1 MKSLE
6 FFRLGDFFYVLTF
19 LNCASEPMQW
29 LHELECWRECR
40 MYASGKSCNKNK
52 VWFVARNEN
61 HKWNFRAC
69 GVCMTCLQN

>member
-6 FFRLGDFFYVLTF
+6 FLRLGDFFYALAF
-19 LNCASEPMQW
+19 LNCASEPIQW
-29 LHELECWRECR
+29 PHKHACVRDCS
-40 MYASGKSCNKNK
+40 MYANGKSCNKNK